1 MREIYALECP
11 GSTLCQPQQQRY
23 SPQSSL
29 ECSKRL
35 ATQSALRVLREER
48 DLRRRTR
55 AASLIPDSIQLAKQS
70 DPGVSVHQPK
80 SAIHDPKNPKDS
92 SYSTMRMRKRKVRCT
107 KIIAEALEAEDGLFP
122 GTTKDPPPSE
132 LDPPSFPASVLHTS
146 SVQRVK
152 NSLIESESG
161 SDVIF
166 LVGSKPDVQRIPAH
180 SWILAENSPV
190 FKAMFRGP
198 LNELRR
204 CSSSGSSNAVVPG
217 SARPIGSVTSHGGV
231 LKSGNT
237 AKVAALTATATPL
250 PSTKRRTTIPV
261 SDVDGRAFDI
271 LLSLVL
277 IHMRCCTK
285 TYSTSMSQSIYL
297 LSGGFRRLLSRTQDV
312 YQRYLYNETVQLQSV
327 MTALTTLY
335 AAHKYMCPGL
345 AKIVVKYLKE
355 NLSEKNVLLVL
366 QHICLYCSVVNE
378 QQGQHE
384 QTPHVQ
390 QPGKA
395 HYWDVPITESPR
407 AYFAASSAE
416 DVLSNRQRPDATSR
430 FREVADDFVED
441 DEEEEEQEEG
451 IEEED
456 PFGDR
461 YSPSAP
467 PLEDDPLLAVD
478 DENHYSAG
486 MASSL
491 APGKR
496 KQKVDCCNSLMK
508 ECLELIDA
516 RATAVLESEDIE
528 DIDISA
534 LKMVI
539 CRETLCVRSELDVY
553 RALLRWSGREC
564 KRQKIEITRSNRRRV
579 LEGGQY
585 LVRYLTL
592 SQEDF
597 IEASGLL
604 SEEEQDA
611 LLSIISCDGS
621 DEPLPDHLIGCRN
634 IMKTKRR
641 GKSPPHGI
649 SLSSGRRRFPTSLG
663 RIKRSKKEK
672 RALAEKERRTKAQLH
687 KPEKEKFNIIE
698 EFFVCLACIFD

>member
-1 MREIYALECP
+1 
-11 GSTLCQPQQQRY
+11 
-23 SPQSSL
+23 
-29 ECSKRL
+29 
-35 ATQSALRVLREER
+35 
-48 DLRRRTR
+48 
-55 AASLIPDSIQLAKQS
+55 
-70 DPGVSVHQPK
+70 
-80 SAIHDPKNPKDS
+80 
-92 SYSTMRMRKRKVRCT
+92 
-107 KIIAEALEAEDGLFP
+107 
-122 GTTKDPPPSE
+122 
-132 LDPPSFPASVLHTS
+132 
-146 SVQRVK
+146 
-152 NSLIESESG
+152 
-161 SDVIF
+161 
-166 LVGSKPDVQRIPAH
+166 
-180 SWILAENSPV
+180 
-190 FKAMFRGP
+190 
-198 LNELRR
+198 
-204 CSSSGSSNAVVPG
+204 
-217 SARPIGSVTSHGGV
+217 
-231 LKSGNT
+231 
-237 AKVAALTATATPL
+237 
-250 PSTKRRTTIPV
+250 
-261 SDVDGRAFDI
+261 
-271 LLSLVL
+271 
-277 IHMRCCTK
+277 
-285 TYSTSMSQSIYL
+285 
-297 LSGGFRRLLSRTQDV
+297 
-312 YQRYLYNETVQLQSV
+312 

-378 QQGQHE
+378 QQGQCE
-384 QTPHVQ
+384 QTPPVQ

-407 AYFAASSAE
+407 AYFAASSTE
-416 DVLSNRQRPDATSR
+416 DALSNRQRTASTSR
-430 FREVADDFVED
+430 FREVADDFDEEQEDEEEDD
-441 DEEEEEQEEG
+441 DEE
-451 IEEED
+451 EEED
-456 PFGDR
+456 PFGDCH
-461 YSPSAP
+461 SPSAP
-467 PLEDDPLLAVD
+467 PLEEDPLLAVD
-478 DENHYSAG
+478 DETPYTAG
-486 MASSL
+486 MASSMAL
-491 APGKR
+491 GKR

-508 ECLELIDA
+508 DCLELIDA

-641 GKSPPHGI
+641 GRSPPHGI
-649 SLSSGRRRFPTSLG
+649 SLSSGRRRFPASLG

>member
-92 SYSTMRMRKRKVRCT
+92 SYSTMRMRKRKVRW
-107 KIIAEALEAEDGLFP
+107 
-122 GTTKDPPPSE
+122 
-132 LDPPSFPASVLHTS
+132 
-146 SVQRVK
+146 

-271 LLSLVL
+271 LL
-277 IHMRCCTK
+277 
-285 TYSTSMSQSIYL
+285 
-297 LSGGFRRLLSRTQDV
+297 
-312 YQRYLYNETVQLQSV
+312 RYLYNETVQLQSV